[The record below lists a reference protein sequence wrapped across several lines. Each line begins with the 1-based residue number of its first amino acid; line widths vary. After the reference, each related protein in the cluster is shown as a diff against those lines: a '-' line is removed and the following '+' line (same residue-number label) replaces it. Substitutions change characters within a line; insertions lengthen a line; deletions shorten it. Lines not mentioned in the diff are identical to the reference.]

1 MVCEAHVCE
10 SLGGLPR
17 SLEGDEMD
25 ERLGAGVVNDV
36 LQTMD

>member
-1 MVCEAHVCE
+1 MVCEVHE
-10 SLGGLPR
+10 YELFGGSPR

-36 LQTMD
+36 VQRMD